1 MRTYGS
7 IHATTLGST
16 MGASTKIEILSD
28 VDLIKRVNTMKEE
41 IEEAEKELGKI
52 DQIAELVRAKIQM
65 KEEVPEG
72 QMKFI
77 REASVRKPEL
87 ARQIREKK
95 YERESILARIQK
107 HKNASVRAEG
117 IVYGGVKL
125 TIKDAVR
132 NIRDK
137 ESHCKYVREGADVRS
152 IGL

>member
-1 MRTYGS
+1 
-7 IHATTLGST
+7 
-16 MGASTKIEILSD
+16 
-28 VDLIKRVNTMKEE
+28 MKEE
-41 IEEAEKELGKI
+41 IEELEKELGKI

-95 YERESILARIQK
+95 YERESIQARIQK